1 MTSKSETPAFNE
13 GRAEEPSQQAPAAPE
28 VPADPWGAPGNP
40 GESSVV
46 TRLRT
51 ARQKAWAELQP
62 AFDIAIMQAKQA
74 EYEAE
79 RASTIALTGHEAAYS
94 PLVTALAESV
104 ETPRAF
110 DPWNPRTHQ

>member
-1 MTSKSETPAFNE
+1 MIDGKDDAMTGAS
-13 GRAEEPSQQAPAAPE
+13 
-28 VPADPWGAPGNP
+28 ADPWGVPGNP

-74 EYEAE
+74 EYEAD
-79 RASTIALTGHEAAYS
+79 RATIIAMTGCMPAYS

-104 ETPRAF
+104 EVPEPLSAQ
-110 DPWNPRTHQ
+110 DPWAAP